1 MSNILF
7 VCETNCCVSQLAA
20 SYVQSKLK
28 EKGKLDDFA
37 VSSRGLRVHRGDVV
51 PKECIEAM
59 RAAGIEPIAYFPRQI
74 TLKDVR
80 VADLI
85 VCMSDACVRKTASSF
100 RSAEGKVILLL
111 GLVGRKEDV
120 FEPRHA
126 LEPNKNCLAMMAP
139 ALDRLVDRLVDSF

>member
-7 VCETNCCVSQLAA
+7 VCETNCSVSQLAA

-28 EKGKLDDFA
+28 ENGRLDDFEVA
-37 VSSRGLRVHRGDVV
+37 CRGLRIRKGDTV
-51 PKECIEAM
+51 PRECIEAM
-59 RAAGIEPIAYFPRQI
+59 QQAGIEPIAYFPRQL

-85 VCMSDACVRKTASSF
+85 VCMSGDCAKKLTSSF

-126 LEPNKNCLAMMAP
+126 VEPNKNCLAMMMP
-139 ALDRLVDRLVDSF
+139 ALDRLVERLMV

>member
-28 EKGKLDDFA
+28 ANGRLDGFE
-37 VSSRGLRVHRGDVV
+37 VSSRGLRVRKDDTV
-51 PKECIEAM
+51 PRECIEAM
-59 RAAGIEPIAYFPRQI
+59 KQSGIDPIAYFPRQL

-80 VADLI
+80 MADLI
-85 VCMSDACVRKTASSF
+85 VCMSGDCAKKLTSSF

-120 FEPRHA
+120 FEPRRA
-126 LEPNKNCLAMMAP
+126 VEPNKNCLAMMAP
-139 ALDRLVDRLVDSF
+139 ALDKLVERIVV